1 MFLSLV
7 RIFQN
12 HNSRYWIIILYF
24 ATSTGTSLKASPRVS
39 SLDHCL
45 YNCQIVHSNLKCTTN
60 FYSALAVLQ
69 YCLLTQTEFFF
80 FWLVIVAMSRG
91 RMKPFQKCENDK
103 IGALSK
109 YVNQVLWLVILT
121 NFTTL
126 LLKTMNN
133 IWSFPS
139 GRESLSPEHLKAST
153 AHVKVT
159 CFSSFFILLSW
170 SLH

>member
-45 YNCQIVHSNLKCTTN
+45 YNCCQIAHSNLKCTTN
-60 FYSALAVLQ
+60 FYSALAILPPLDPDRV
-69 YCLLTQTEFFF
+69 FFLIIDE
-80 FWLVIVAMSRG
+80 W

-103 IGALSK
+103 RGALSK

-139 GRESLSPEHLKAST
+139 GRESLSPERLKAST
-153 AHVKVT
+153 APVKVT
-159 CFSSFFILLSW
+159 CFSSFFIPLSW
-170 SLH
+170 YLH

>member
-1 MFLSLV
+1 MYDEFLQRFS
-7 RIFQN
+7 N
-12 HNSRYWIIILYF
+12 
-24 ATSTGTSLKASPRVS
+24 TASFRPRQS
-39 SLDHCL
+39 
-45 YNCQIVHSNLKCTTN
+45 
-60 FYSALAVLQ
+60 
-69 YCLLTQTEFFF
+69 FF
-80 FWLVIVAMSRG
+80 FWSLIVAMSRG

-133 IWSFPS
+133 ICSFPS

-153 AHVKVT
+153 APVKVT
-159 CFSSFFILLSW
+159 CFSSFFIPLAGICISW
-170 SLH
+170 SFPKKDTLCTSCGSKTRFHSFPDRTKK

>member
-45 YNCQIVHSNLKCTTN
+45 YNCCQIVHSNLKRTTN
-60 FYSALAVLQ
+60 FYSALAILPPLDPDRV
-69 YCLLTQTEFFF
+69 FFLIIDE
-80 FWLVIVAMSRG
+80 W

-103 IGALSK
+103 RGALSK

-133 IWSFPS
+133 ICSFPS

-153 AHVKVT
+153 APVKVT
-159 CFSSFFILLSW
+159 CFSSFFIPLSW

>member
-45 YNCQIVHSNLKCTTN
+45 YNCCQIVHSNLKCTTN
-60 FYSALAVLQ
+60 FYSALAILPPLDPDRV
-69 YCLLTQTEFFF
+69 FFLIIDE
-80 FWLVIVAMSRG
+80 W

-103 IGALSK
+103 RGALSK

-133 IWSFPS
+133 ICSFPS

-153 AHVKVT
+153 APVKVT
-159 CFSSFFILLSW
+159 CFSSFFIPLSW

>member
-45 YNCQIVHSNLKCTTN
+45 YNCCQIVHSNLKCTTN
-60 FYSALAVLQ
+60 FYSALAILPPLDPDRV
-69 YCLLTQTEFFF
+69 FF
-80 FWLVIVAMSRG
+80 FWSVIVAMSRG

-103 IGALSK
+103 RGAPSK

-133 IWSFPS
+133 ICSFPS

-153 AHVKVT
+153 APVKVM
-159 CFSSFFILLSW
+159 CFSSFFIPLSW

>member
-45 YNCQIVHSNLKCTTN
+45 YNCCQIVHSNLKRTTN
-60 FYSALAVLQ
+60 FYSALAILPPLDPDRV
-69 YCLLTQTEFFF
+69 FF
-80 FWLVIVAMSRG
+80 FWSVIVAMSRG

-139 GRESLSPEHLKAST
+139 GRESLSPERLKAST
-153 AHVKVT
+153 APVKVT
-159 CFSSFFILLSW
+159 CFSSFFIPLSW

>member
-45 YNCQIVHSNLKCTTN
+45 YNCCQIVHSNLKCTTN
-60 FYSALAVLQ
+60 FYSALAILPPLDPDRV
-69 YCLLTQTEFFF
+69 FFSDH
-80 FWLVIVAMSRG
+80 WLSPWQKEEWNRF
-91 RMKPFQKCENDK
+91 KKCENDK

-133 IWSFPS
+133 ICSFPS

-153 AHVKVT
+153 APVKVM
-159 CFSSFFILLSW
+159 CFSSFFIPLSW